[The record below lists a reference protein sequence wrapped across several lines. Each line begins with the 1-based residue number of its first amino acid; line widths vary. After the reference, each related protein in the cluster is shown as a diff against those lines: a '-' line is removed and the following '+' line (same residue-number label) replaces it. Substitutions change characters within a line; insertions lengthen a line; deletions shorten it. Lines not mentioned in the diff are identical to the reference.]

1 MNRNANRRIME
12 DGLRVWKR
20 VWKPAALSS
29 PCGAPGPHDA
39 STDSAFL
46 VVEIRED
53 TLPAS
58 RGKYHIMQTFRL
70 F

>member
-1 MNRNANRRIME
+1 ME
-12 DGLRVWKR
+12 YSLSVR

-29 PCGAPGPHDA
+29 PGGAPGPHDA

-46 VVEIRED
+46 VVETRED

-58 RGKYHIMQTFRL
+58 RGKYHIMQNVPSL
-70 F
+70 LNAQN